1 MVLSFY
7 NNMVLYNVTNLTIII
22 TVMQKIIYYL
32 NDLYS
37 K

>member
-22 TVMQKIIYYL
+22 TVMQKNIYYL
-32 NDLYS
+32 NYLYS